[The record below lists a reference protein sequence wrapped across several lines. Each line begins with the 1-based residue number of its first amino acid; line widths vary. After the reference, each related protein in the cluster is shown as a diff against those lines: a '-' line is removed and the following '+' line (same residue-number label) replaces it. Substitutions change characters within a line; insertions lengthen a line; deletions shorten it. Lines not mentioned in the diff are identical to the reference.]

1 MRYIFSKTSKSLV
14 ISYPPISP
22 NSPSIYTKT
31 HLLHHRNTSPSSR
44 RPPLASYAP
53 LSSPPSRSSAEPSPT
68 GRPSP
73 SSPPIAAS
81 SARSPLASCDEASS
95 TLQAPIGLSP
105 TSVPIQAVESAS
117 RDVIVGVLDTG
128 VWPESPSFADGAV
141 KPLLPVPGSWRGA
154 CEAGVDFSPSLC
166 NRKLVGARSFSK
178 GFRASSSRRAELS
191 FSSSNRA
198 SARLHPL
205 PKTPSLSPYSLG
217 ITFSSALLLSK
228 KMTSVIAPPPGIRQ
242 TSVCR
247 IRNRRRFQRK
257 RFISP
262 VMRNGPS
269 GSFDD
274 GKGEVMHDRINATRR
289 VPHQG
294 ISSGLSN
301 LAPRAPR
308 CAIPSD
314 ASNLRFDRLQL
325 SDEECLC
332 NHRRAFGR
340 FIARE
345 ALLDEEYWTAAWL
358 RAESHWES
366 RSGVRHV
373 ESFKKKFAEQVKNDE
388 RNIKRTV
395 LSSIVGTL
403 DVTIKHLLH
412 GEKFPGECEK
422 SAASLNIYQADQPR
436 YGYLSNVCVAKYARR
451 QGIASN
457 MLLLAI
463 DAAKSFGVR
472 EIFVHVHKENIAAQ
486 KLYDRIGFEM
496 VNFAGQISSAENYLL
511 SFKA

>member
-1 MRYIFSKTSKSLV
+1 
-14 ISYPPISP
+14 
-22 NSPSIYTKT
+22 
-31 HLLHHRNTSPSSR
+31 
-44 RPPLASYAP
+44 
-53 LSSPPSRSSAEPSPT
+53 
-68 GRPSP
+68 
-73 SSPPIAAS
+73 
-81 SARSPLASCDEASS
+81 
-95 TLQAPIGLSP
+95 
-105 TSVPIQAVESAS
+105 
-117 RDVIVGVLDTG
+117 
-128 VWPESPSFADGAV
+128 
-141 KPLLPVPGSWRGA
+141 
-154 CEAGVDFSPSLC
+154 
-166 NRKLVGARSFSK
+166 
-178 GFRASSSRRAELS
+178 
-191 FSSSNRA
+191 
-198 SARLHPL
+198 
-205 PKTPSLSPYSLG
+205 
-217 ITFSSALLLSK
+217 
-228 KMTSVIAPPPGIRQ
+228 MTSVIAPPPGIQQ

-325 SDEECLC
+325 TDEECLC

-373 ESFKKKFAEQVKNDE
+373 ESFKKKFAEQEFNALKRRCNKQLVEKCICMVAVKNDE